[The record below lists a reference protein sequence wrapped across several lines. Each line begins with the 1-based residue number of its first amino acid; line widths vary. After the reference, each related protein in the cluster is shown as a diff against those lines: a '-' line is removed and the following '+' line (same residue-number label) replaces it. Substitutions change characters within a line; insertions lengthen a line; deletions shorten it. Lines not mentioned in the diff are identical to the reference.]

1 MKLGELFVDLGVRS
15 GSAFST
21 LSNFAFKF
29 NNVADAANKMMKG
42 LEHFGGAKPLAD
54 FSQNILDISRR
65 LTISTDKIQ
74 GLRRAAILTGTD
86 FNNMAR
92 KLEEFEKERG
102 SFVFGDRA
110 LLNKYSR
117 FGLDANALWKGSSLD
132 VFKQMVNV
140 INGINDQRLKADY
153 MAVAGFDVRE
163 FSAWQDYFRNQGI
176 YDSDK
181 DNLTRKQLEESEALN
196 DEFRKLKTNIEG
208 ISNYIASELTDS
220 MTGFVKTM
228 NEFVNSDTIKDV
240 INKGKSWWNQDG
252 YIQREIKEFADG
264 MLHPIDTISYHLNEL
279 TGGYASKF
287 NNMGLIGK
295 TGTTAGVL
303 AMPGGQYLALGL
315 AADTAAD
322 AITTS
327 VLNVADWVE
336 KTHQENN
343 KYSSMKNMGLKGG
356 IPSINSDPRILSQ
369 NVEKLKNLDNYLASR
384 GYSVQY
390 TSAMGGSH
398 AGGVRSHASGNKV
411 DFQLWKNGRPANLT
425 PEEEKY
431 LRDNGYFGGA
441 SGAVGWEPHKT
452 QVGGGH
458 YDVSVAG
465 GFMEDRV
472 AQGKTVNIYNNKNT
486 TINAVE
492 QDKVAGVV
500 AADNKDFG
508 RQFNLGYE
516 Y

>member
-1 MKLGELFVDLGVRS
+1 MKLGELFVDLGVNS

-29 NNVADAANKMMKG
+29 NNVADAANKMIKG
-42 LEHFGGAKPLAD
+42 LEHFGGTKPLAD

-74 GLRRAAILTGTD
+74 GLRRAAVLTGTD
-86 FNNMAR
+86 FGNMAR

-102 SFVFGDRA
+102 SYVFGDRT
-110 LLNKYSR
+110 LLNKYSK
-117 FGLDANALWKGSSLD
+117 FGLDANALWKGNSLD
-132 VFKQMVNV
+132 VFRQMVNV
-140 INGINDQRLKADY
+140 INGIKDQRLRADY

-163 FSAWQDYFRNQGI
+163 FTAWQDYFKNQAL
-176 YDSDK
+176 YDNDK
-181 DNLTRKQLEESEALN
+181 DNLTRKQLEDSEALN
-196 DEFRKLKTNIEG
+196 EEFRKLKTNVEG
-208 ISNYIASELTDS
+208 IGNYLASELTPT
-220 MTGFVKTM
+220 MTKFVETM
-228 NEFVNSDTIKDV
+228 NEFVNSKTIRKV
-240 INKGKSWWNQDG
+240 IDKGKSWW
-252 YIQREIKEFADG
+252 QRVTDWSDKYGLTKELKED
-264 MLHPIDTISYHLNEL
+264 L
-279 TGGYASKF
+279 TY
-287 NNMGLIGK
+287 
-295 TGTTAGVL
+295 TWAG
-303 AMPGGQYLALGL
+303 AKLALGL
-315 AADTAAD
+315 GLDENTRLGTAGNAIVADFLGAAPLKYSQAANLGTDLLTTGVLNAADW
-322 AITTS
+322 
-327 VLNVADWVE
+327 LE

-384 GYSVQY
+384 GYLVQY

-431 LRDNGYFGGA
+431 LRDNGYFGGV
-441 SGAVGWEPHKT
+441 SGAVGWEPHKN

-472 AQGKTVNIYNNKNT
+472 VQGKTVNIYNSKT
-486 TINAVE
+486 TTLYGVE
-492 QDKVAGVV
+492 SKDMAKTVE
-500 AADNKDFG
+500 ADNKDFG